1 MKFTFLD
8 SDLKTVGDERIN
20 IHIEICFP
28 LYQQSSS
35 NLAGPTLE
43 HVGLQNIL
51 DNLERRKLREN
62 QSLQ

>member
-8 SDLKTVGDERIN
+8 SDLKTVGERIN

-43 HVGLQNIL
+43 HVGLQNIP